1 MDEMTSSFPIIN
13 KRYQILNTI
22 ANGGMS
28 VVYRAKDLILERH
41 VALKVLKR
49 DLSDDQEFRNRF
61 RAEAKAS
68 AKLTHPNIVTTYDF
82 GLDSK
87 RLFIVMELVKG
98 SHLKDWIVKKKISSI
113 YNGFLLIKQASSGL
127 AYAHQQGI
135 IHCDIKPQ
143 NMLVSDEGTLKI
155 TDFGISR
162 ALETISRTEKHSEIW
177 GSPFY
182 ISPEQA
188 GGKPPSPASD
198 VYSLGVVLY
207 EVFTG
212 NLPFIDDDALL
223 IIKKHQ
229 TEEFIPPRIINP
241 AIPDYL
247 EAIINR
253 ALEKDPKK
261 RFANGSEIF
270 NELNSITSYINK
282 SDSIRNKIIN
292 DQSHQ
297 KESGDKYPREKMAKV
312 NWPTVLLSFLAV
324 IMVGGLI
331 PFWLFV
337 YYSINR

>member
-1 MDEMTSSFPIIN
+1 MDEMTSAFPFIN
-13 KRYQILNTI
+13 KRYQILSTI

-28 VVYRAKDLILERH
+28 VVYRAKDLLLERQ
-41 VALKVLKR
+41 VALKVLKK
-49 DLSDDQEFRNRF
+49 DLSEDQVFRNRF

-68 AKLTHPNIVTTYDF
+68 AKLSHPNIVTTYDF

-87 RLFIVMELVKG
+87 HLFIVMELVNG
-98 SHLKDWIVKKKISSI
+98 SHLKDWVVKNKTSSMHAR
-113 YNGFLLIKQASSGL
+113 FLLLKQASSGL
-127 AYAHQQGI
+127 AYAHQEGI
-135 IHCDIKPQ
+135 VHCDIKPQ

-198 VYSLGVVLY
+198 VYSLGVILY
-207 EVFTG
+207 DVFTG
-212 NLPFIDDDALL
+212 KLPFMDDDALVL
-223 IIKKHQ
+223 IEKHLS
-229 TEEFIPPRIINP
+229 EDFIPPQIINP

-247 EAIINR
+247 ERIITK

-261 RFANGSEIF
+261 RFANGNEIF
-270 NELNSITSYINK
+270 AELNSIS
-282 SDSIRNKIIN
+282 SRMNKIISIRKETLNEAN
-292 DQSHQ
+292 DQ
-297 KESGDKYPREKMAKV
+297 KEPSDMYPHEKTAKIA
-312 NWPTVLLSFLAV
+312 WATVILSFLAV

-337 YYSINR
+337 YLSINR

>member
-1 MDEMTSSFPIIN
+1 MDEMTSAFPIIN

-28 VVYRAKDLILERH
+28 VVYRAKDLVLERH

-49 DLSDDQEFRNRF
+49 ELSDNQVFRNRF

-68 AKLTHPNIVTTYDF
+68 AKLTHPNIVTAYDF

-87 RLFIVMELVKG
+87 RLFIVMELVNG
-98 SHLKDWIVKKKISSI
+98 SHLKDLIVNKKISSI
-113 YNGFLLIKQASSGL
+113 YNGFLLLKQASRGI
-127 AYAHQQGI
+127 AYAHSQGI

-198 VYSLGVVLY
+198 VYSLGVILY

-212 NLPFIDDDALL
+212 NLPFEADDALIL
-223 IIKKHQ
+223 LEKHQ
-229 TEEFIPPRIINP
+229 TEDFISPQIINP

-247 EAIINR
+247 EKIITK
-253 ALEKDPKK
+253 ALEKEPRK

-270 NELNSITSYINK
+270 NELNSISRNISK
-282 SDSIRNKIIN
+282 IGSVNKIIPN
-292 DQSHQ
+292 ESDHQ
-297 KESGDKYPREKMAKV
+297 KESSDKYPQEKTTKLD
-312 NWPTVLLSFLAV
+312 WPTVILSLLAV

-337 YYSINR
+337 YYSVNR

>member
-1 MDEMTSSFPIIN
+1 MDEMTSAVPIIN

-28 VVYRAKDLILERH
+28 VVYRGKDLVLERH

-49 DLSDDQEFRNRF
+49 DLSDDQIFRNRF

-68 AKLTHPNIVTTYDF
+68 AKLTHPNIVTAYDF

-87 RLFIVMELVKG
+87 RLFIVMELVSG
-98 SHLKDWIVKKKISSI
+98 SHLKDLIVNKKISTI
-113 YNGFLLIKQASSGL
+113 YDGFLLLKQASSGL

-143 NMLVSDEGTLKI
+143 NMLVSDKGTLKI

-162 ALETISRTEKHSEIW
+162 ALETISRNEKHSEVW

-198 VYSLGVVLY
+198 VYSLGVILY

-212 NLPFIDDDALL
+212 NLPFEDDEALIL
-223 IIKKHQ
+223 LEKHQ
-229 TEEFIPPRIINP
+229 SENFISPQIINP
-241 AIPDYL
+241 AIPNYL
-247 EAIINR
+247 EKIITK

-261 RFANGSEIF
+261 RFSNGSEIF
-270 NELNSITSYINK
+270 NELNSISNNISKIGSANK
-282 SDSIRNKIIN
+282 EVLNELDY
-292 DQSHQ
+292 Q
-297 KESGDKYPREKMAKV
+297 KESSDKFSNEKTKLID
-312 NWPTVLLSFLAV
+312 WPTVILSFLAV
-324 IMVGGLI
+324 IMIGGLI

-337 YYSINR
+337 YYSVSR

>member
-1 MDEMTSSFPIIN
+1 MDEMTSAFPIIN
-13 KRYQILNTI
+13 RRYQILNTI
-22 ANGGMS
+22 AIGGMS
-28 VVYRAKDLILERH
+28 VVYRAKDLVLERH

-49 DLSDDQEFRNRF
+49 DLSDDQVFRNRF

-68 AKLTHPNIVTTYDF
+68 AKLTHPNIVTAYDF

-87 RLFIVMELVKG
+87 HLFIVMELVNG
-98 SHLKDWIVKKKISSI
+98 SHLKELIVNKEITSI

-127 AYAHQQGI
+127 AYAHSQGI

-198 VYSLGVVLY
+198 VYSLGVILY

-212 NLPFIDDDALL
+212 NLPFEGDDALIL
-223 IIKKHQ
+223 LEKHQ
-229 TEEFIPPRIINP
+229 TEDFIPPQIVNP

-247 EAIINR
+247 EKIITK
-253 ALEKDPKK
+253 ALEKEPNK

-270 NELNSITSYINK
+270 NELNSISIDISKIGSVNK
-282 SDSIRNKIIN
+282 EILNESDR
-292 DQSHQ
+292 Q
-297 KESGDKYPREKMAKV
+297 KESSAKSPLKKTTKLD
-312 NWPTVLLSFLAV
+312 WSTVILSLLAV
-324 IMVGGLI
+324 VMIGGLI

-337 YYSINR
+337 YYSVNR

>member
-1 MDEMTSSFPIIN
+1 MDEMTSAFPIIN

-28 VVYRAKDLILERH
+28 VVYRAKDLVLERH
-41 VALKVLKR
+41 VALKVLKKG
-49 DLSDDQEFRNRF
+49 LSDNQIFRNRF

-68 AKLTHPNIVTTYDF
+68 AKLTHPNIVTAYDF

-87 RLFIVMELVKG
+87 RLFIVMELVSG
-98 SHLKDWIVKKKISSI
+98 SHLKDLIVNKIISSI
-113 YNGFLLIKQASSGL
+113 YDGFLLLKQASSGL

-143 NMLVSDEGTLKI
+143 NMLVSKKGTLKI

-162 ALETISRTEKHSEIW
+162 ALETISRNEKHSEVW

-198 VYSLGVVLY
+198 VYSLGVILY

-212 NLPFIDDDALL
+212 KLPFMDDDALIL
-223 IIKKHQ
+223 LEKHQ
-229 TEEFIPPRIINP
+229 TEKFIPPQKINP
-241 AIPDYL
+241 TIPDYL
-247 EAIINR
+247 EIIIAK
-253 ALEKDPKK
+253 ALEKDPNR

-270 NELNSITSYINK
+270 NELNSISNNVSKIGSVNNK
-282 SDSIRNKIIN
+282 VLSGSEL
-292 DQSHQ
+292 Q
-297 KESGDKYPREKMAKV
+297 KESSDKSPHEKIKII
-312 NWPTVLLSFLAV
+312 NWPTVILSFLAI
-324 IMVGGLI
+324 IMIGGLI

-337 YYSINR
+337 YYSVNR

>member
-1 MDEMTSSFPIIN
+1 MDEMTSAFPIIN
-13 KRYQILNTI
+13 RRYQILNTI
-22 ANGGMS
+22 AIGGMS
-28 VVYRAKDLILERH
+28 VVYRAKDLVLERH

-49 DLSDDQEFRNRF
+49 DLSDDQVFRNRF

-68 AKLTHPNIVTTYDF
+68 AKLTHPNIVTAYDF

-87 RLFIVMELVKG
+87 HLFIVMELVNG
-98 SHLKDWIVKKKISSI
+98 SHLKELIANKEISSI
-113 YNGFLLIKQASSGL
+113 YNGFLLIKQASNGL
-127 AYAHQQGI
+127 AYAHSQGI

-198 VYSLGVVLY
+198 VYSLGVILY

-212 NLPFIDDDALL
+212 NLPFEGDDALIL
-223 IIKKHQ
+223 LEKHQ
-229 TEEFIPPRIINP
+229 TEDFIPPQIVNP

-247 EAIINR
+247 EKIITK
-253 ALEKDPKK
+253 ALEKEPNK

-270 NELNSITSYINK
+270 NELNSISIDISKIGSVNKEILNK
-282 SDSIRNKIIN
+282 SDR
-292 DQSHQ
+292 Q
-297 KESGDKYPREKMAKV
+297 KESNTKSPLKKTTKLD
-312 NWPTVLLSFLAV
+312 WSTVILSLLAV
-324 IMVGGLI
+324 VMIGGLI

-337 YYSINR
+337 YYSVNR

>member
-1 MDEMTSSFPIIN
+1 MDEMTSAFPIIN
-13 KRYQILNTI
+13 KRYQILHTI

-28 VVYRAKDLILERH
+28 VVYQAKDLVLERH
-41 VALKVLKR
+41 VALKVLRR
-49 DLSDDQEFRNRF
+49 DLSDDQVFRNRF
-61 RAEAKAS
+61 SAEAKAS
-68 AKLTHPNIVTTYDF
+68 AKLTHPNIITTYDF

-87 RLFIVMELVKG
+87 RLFIVMELVHG
-98 SHLKDWIVKKKISSI
+98 SHLKDWIVKKRISSL
-113 YNGFLLIKQASSGL
+113 YNGLLLIKQAANGL

-188 GGKPPSPASD
+188 SGKAPSPASD

-212 NLPFIDDDALL
+212 NLPFLDDDALL
-223 IIKKHQ
+223 LIKKHQ
-229 TEEFIPPRIINP
+229 TEVFIPPRIINP
-241 AIPDYL
+241 AIPENL

-253 ALEKDPKK
+253 ALEKNPKK

-270 NELNSITSYINK
+270 DELNSITSFMKIN
-282 SDSIRNKIIN
+282 DSIRNNIIN
-292 DQSHQ
+292 DGSHQ
-297 KESGDKYPREKMAKV
+297 KESKNKYPHVKMAKV
-312 NWPTVLLSFLAV
+312 NWPTVLLSFLTV

-337 YYSINR
+337 YYSTNR

>member
-1 MDEMTSSFPIIN
+1 MDEMTSAFPIIN
-13 KRYQILNTI
+13 RRYQILNTI
-22 ANGGMS
+22 AIGGMS
-28 VVYRAKDLILERH
+28 VVYRAKDLVLERH

-49 DLSDDQEFRNRF
+49 DLSDDQVFRNRF

-68 AKLTHPNIVTTYDF
+68 AKLTHPNIVTAYDF

-87 RLFIVMELVKG
+87 HLFIVMELVNG
-98 SHLKDWIVKKKISSI
+98 SHLKELIVNKEITSI

-127 AYAHQQGI
+127 AYAHSQGI

-188 GGKPPSPASD
+188 GGKTPSPASD
-198 VYSLGVVLY
+198 VYSLGVILY

-212 NLPFIDDDALL
+212 NLPFEGDDALIL
-223 IIKKHQ
+223 LEKHQ
-229 TEEFIPPRIINP
+229 TEDFIPPQIVNP

-247 EAIINR
+247 EKIITK
-253 ALEKDPKK
+253 ALEKEPNK

-270 NELNSITSYINK
+270 NELNSISIDISKIGSVNK
-282 SDSIRNKIIN
+282 ENLHESDR
-292 DQSHQ
+292 Q
-297 KESGDKYPREKMAKV
+297 KESNAKTPLKKTTKLD
-312 NWPTVLLSFLAV
+312 WSTVILSLLAV
-324 IMVGGLI
+324 VMIGGLI

-337 YYSINR
+337 YYSVNR

>member
-13 KRYQILNTI
+13 NRYQILDTI

-28 VVYRAKDLILERH
+28 VVYRAIDLILERH
-41 VALKVLKR
+41 VALKILRR

-68 AKLTHPNIVTTYDF
+68 AKLTHSNIVTTYDF

-87 RLFIVMELVKG
+87 RLFIVMELING
-98 SHLKDWIVKKKISSI
+98 NHLKDWIVKKKISSI
-113 YNGFLLIKQASSGL
+113 YNGFLLMKQASSGL

-135 IHCDIKPQ
+135 VHCDIKPQ
-143 NMLVSDEGTLKI
+143 NMLVSDEGNLKI

-162 ALETISRTEKHSEIW
+162 ALETISRAEKHSEIW

-182 ISPEQA
+182 ISPELA
-188 GGKPPSPASD
+188 SGKPPSPASD
-198 VYSLGVVLY
+198 VYSLGVILY

-212 NLPFIDDDALL
+212 NLPFKDDDALVL
-223 IIKKHQ
+223 LEKHK
-229 TEEFIPPRIINP
+229 TEDFISPRIINP
-241 AIPDYL
+241 AIPEYL
-247 EAIINR
+247 ENIISK
-253 ALEKDPKK
+253 ALEKDPNK
-261 RFANGSEIF
+261 RFANGRDFF
-270 NELNSITSYINK
+270 NELDAIS
-282 SDSIRNKIIN
+282 NKICKVSRIKKEIIN
-292 DQSHQ
+292 VSEHQ
-297 KESGDKYPREKMAKV
+297 KELSDKTPFEKETKV

-337 YYSINR
+337 YYSVNR